1 MKTSVKNKNLISHV
15 MDIYRCK
22 GPKYVF
28 YLCWLQLRL
37 LCFKII
43 HSRRTFALGD
53 RKYRYFYHSYNRTWM
68 NERAV
73 EIGLIW
79 DLLQQ
84 YPPQEVLEV
93 GNVLSHY
100 FPVRHDVLDKYE
112 IAPGVI
118 NEDAVDFKPDKT
130 YKLIVSISTLEHI
143 GWDETPKDSTK
154 VVRAVENLRKALT
167 KGGTLISTVPVGY
180 NPNLDKLVKEGQLR
194 FTKRHCLKRI
204 SADNEWC
211 EAECSEVLQQS
222 FGHPFPSAN
231 GLVIGIIEN

>member
-1 MKTSVKNKNLISHV
+1 MKTNVENKKLIAHV
-15 MDIYRCK
+15 MDIYHRK
-22 GPKYVF
+22 GARYLV
-28 YLCWLQLRL
+28 YLCSLQFKL
-37 LCFKII
+37 LYFKIVN
-43 HSRRTFALGD
+43 SRRTFTSGGK
-53 RKYRYFYHSYNRTWM
+53 KYRYFYHSYNRTWM

-73 EIGLIW
+73 EVGVIW

-84 YPPQEVLEV
+84 YPPHEVLEV

-130 YKLIVSISTLEHI
+130 YRLIVSISTFEHI

-154 VVRAVENLRKALT
+154 VVRAVENLRKALA
-167 KGGTLISTVPVGY
+167 KGGTLISTMPIGY
-180 NPNLDKLVKEGQLR
+180 NPPLDKLMKEERLR

-204 SADNEWC
+204 SADNTWC
-211 EAECSEVLQQS
+211 EAECSEVFQQS